1 MLAYGIDAQ
10 TQDGKFVF
18 FSKRLKDDTLRFL
31 RTDWKYTDL
40 ALRFVRN
47 GKLFNGHTV
56 SQHHGSHSSS
66 SAIRQ
71 KRTYHSI
78 DAANPQPQKRA
89 HLSSAETSRHSLGR
103 SEQPLQV
110 DSCHDNGHL
119 DSESHVAEIRV
130 SHVASQSYDGQQTSS
145 RLCQS
150 GYLGSRENSLAPADK
165 LGDGS
170 GHPTLRSHTDKVA
183 PYLTPISHSS
193 DRSSRPIITEEHINE
208 VRIQNEELKIA
219 NTRKKKEMLV
229 SLALSRLI

>member
-18 FSKRLKDDTLRFL
+18 LSKRREDDTLRFL

-71 KRTYHSI
+71 KRTCHSI

-89 HLSSAETSRHSLGR
+89 HLSSAETSRHTLGR

-110 DSCHDNGHL
+110 ASCHDNGHS
-119 DSESHVAEIRV
+119 DSE
-130 SHVASQSYDGQQTSS
+130 SHVASQSYDDQQTSS
-145 RLCQS
+145 RLCQYD
-150 GYLGSRENSLAPADK
+150 YLGSRENSFAPADK

-170 GHPTLRSHTDKVA
+170 GHPTLRSHTEVA
-183 PYLTPISHSS
+183 S
-193 DRSSRPIITEEHINE
+193 DRSSRPIITEEHIKE
-208 VRIQNEELKIA
+208 VRIRNEELKIA
-219 NTRKKKEMLV
+219 NTLKEKEMLV
-229 SLALSRLI
+229 SLARSGLI

>member
-1 MLAYGIDAQ
+1 MLAYEIDAQ

-18 FSKRLKDDTLRFL
+18 FSRRLEDDTLRFL

-56 SQHHGSHSSS
+56 FQHHGSHSSS

-71 KRTYHSI
+71 KRTCYSI

-89 HLSSAETSRHSLGR
+89 HLSSAETSRHTLGR

-110 DSCHDNGHL
+110 ASCHDDGHS

-130 SHVASQSYDGQQTSS
+130 SHVASQSYNGQQTSS

-150 GYLGSRENSLAPADK
+150 DHLGSRENSLAPADK

-170 GHPTLRSHTDKVA
+170 CHPTLGSHTDKVA
-183 PYLTPISHSS
+183 YLTPISRSS
-193 DRSSRPIITEEHINE
+193 DGSSRPIITEEHIKE
-208 VRIQNEELKIA
+208 VRIRNEELKIA

-229 SLALSRLI
+229 SLALSGLI